1 MRFLFV
7 LENYLPHLGGAE
19 IAFKN
24 LTERL
29 VKEGNHVD
37 LVTHRIPKTALFEQI
52 NGVNVYRVRCFDSR
66 YLFSFFSI
74 PKIFKLAKRAD
85 IIQTTTFNGAPP
97 AWFVGKL
104 RRKPIILTVHEVWI
118 NKWREVA
125 GFGPLKS
132 YVHDVLE
139 RCIYHLPFTR
149 YACVSEHTRQ
159 DLIRSGINEKKTIT
173 IYNGLDYDFWNPA
186 KFSGDHIREKHRIGD
201 KFLCFSW
208 GRIGPSKGFEYAIR
222 AIPLVAK
229 KIPNVLLMLMVSNT
243 STYPK
248 LYKNLLTV
256 IEQEGVDEL
265 VTLVDSVPYK
275 ELGSYIVAADCIIIP
290 SVSEGFGYTTA
301 ESAALKRPIV
311 ASNVCSIPEIIS
323 GDYALVPSKDP
334 QAIADGIIKV
344 HEKKTEHTPL
354 KRFDW
359 DSTTKAYMKLYQTI
373 LDKNTLKGSKTTLD
387 RKNEIKQHS

>member
-7 LENYLPHLGGAE
+7 LENYVPHLGGAE

-29 VKEGNHVD
+29 VKEGHHVD
-37 LVTHRIPKTALFEQI
+37 LITHRIPKTALFEQI

-74 PKIFKLAKRAD
+74 PKIFNLAKNSD

-97 AWFVGKL
+97 AWLVGKL
-104 RRKPIILTVHEVWI
+104 RQKPVILTVHEVWV

-125 GFGPLKS
+125 GFSPLKS
-132 YVHDVLE
+132 YVHNVLE
-139 RCIYHLPFTR
+139 RCIYGLPFTR

-159 DLIRSGINEKKTIT
+159 DVIRLGINEKATIT
-173 IYNGLDYDFWNPA
+173 IYNGLDYDFWNPK
-186 KFSGDHIREKHRIGD
+186 KFNGDPIREKYHLRN
-201 KFLCFSW
+201 KFVCFSW
-208 GRIGPSKGFEYAIR
+208 GRIGPSKGFEYAIK
-222 AIPLVAK
+222 AIPFVAK

-243 STYPK
+243 RAYPK
-248 LYKNLLTV
+248 LYEKLRAV
-256 IEQEGVDEL
+256 IEQEGADER
-265 VTLVDSVPYK
+265 VVLVDSVPYK
-275 ELGSYIVAADCIIIP
+275 DLGSYIVAADCIIIP

-301 ESAALKRPIV
+301 ESAALQKPIV

-323 GDYALVPSKDP
+323 GNYALVSPKDP
-334 QAIADGIIKV
+334 RAIADGVIKV
-344 HEKKTEHTPL
+344 YEKKTESRPL

-359 DSTTKAYMKLYQTI
+359 DSTLQAYLKLYHQT
-373 LDKNTLKGSKTTLD
+373 LSPHSWRRRKKKFG
-387 RKNEIKQHS
+387 RKNEIK